1 MKITELFKSIDGE
14 GIRTGK
20 IVTFIRSFGCPCRCH
35 YCDSMYSNETGHGV
49 NIKYM
54 TVEEIVK
61 QCKEYKTPYITFT
74 GGEPL
79 IQKDAKE
86 LIETLLTEGFEVNI
100 ETSGAVDIKPFIK
113 ELLYSNAPYLHEKL
127 IFTLDYKSL
136 SSGANEQMVL
146 TNFTENLREWDVVK
160 FVVGTQEDLEDMKR
174 MVGII
179 KDSYT
184 YIPHIFVS
192 PVFEEIE
199 PKDIVQYLIDNDLF
213 DVRMQL
219 QLHKFIWHKDMRGV

>member
-49 NIKYM
+49 DIKDM

-100 ETSGAVDIKPFIK
+100 ETSGAIDIIPFIK
-113 ELLYSNAPYLHEKL
+113 ELLYSNAPY
-127 IFTLDYKSL
+127 
-136 SSGANEQMVL
+136 
-146 TNFTENLREWDVVK
+146 NL
-160 FVVGTQEDLEDMKR
+160 
-174 MVGII
+174 
-179 KDSYT
+179 
-184 YIPHIFVS
+184 
-192 PVFEEIE
+192 
-199 PKDIVQYLIDNDLF
+199 
-213 DVRMQL
+213 
-219 QLHKFIWHKDMRGV
+219 